1 MDNDIK
7 EYLMEKFGRIHPA
20 FEVMDRYNPELLKG
34 FVTMRRATLK
44 PKDAPEGALPE
55 KIKELIIVAVEVAL
69 GRGEGGKSH
78 ARRAVRLGATAK
90 EVEEAVELCTWLA
103 GWSTWVDCGMDAVLA
118 AEDEERKMK
127 EGKPFYWTSE
137 VTTSEEKQ
145 HSRNIS

>member
-7 EYLMEKFGRIHPA
+7 EYLMEKFGRILPA
-20 FEVMDRYNPELLKG
+20 FEVMDRYNPELLRG
-34 FVTMRRATLK
+34 YVTMRRAILK
-44 PKDAPEGALPE
+44 PKGAPEGALPE
-55 KIKELIIVAVEVAL
+55 KIKELIIVAIEVAL
-69 GRGEGGKSH
+69 GRGESGKSH

-90 EVEEAVELCTWLA
+90 EVEEAVELCILLA

-137 VTTSEEKQ
+137 VTTAEERCSQ
-145 HSRNIS
+145 QQ

>member
-1 MDNDIK
+1 MDEDIK
-7 EYLMEKFGRIHPA
+7 EYLMEKFGRIHPV
-20 FEVMDRYNPELLKG
+20 FEAMDRYNPELLRG

-44 PKDAPEGALPE
+44 PKGAPEGALPE

-78 ARRAVRLGATAK
+78 ARRAVRLGATPK

-103 GWSTWVDCGMDAVLA
+103 GWSTWVDSGMEAVLA

-127 EGKPFYWTSE
+127 EGKPFYWTKE
-137 VTTSEEKQ
+137 VTPSEEK
-145 HSRNIS
+145 